1 MRFVIVTGMSGA
13 GKSTALKMLEDMGY
27 FCVDNLPVP
36 LIPKLAE
43 LLTVSGSEVQKA
55 ALGVDIRSGQS
66 FGELERMLEELD
78 AMSMEY
84 EILYLESSDD
94 VLVKR
99 YKETRRFHPLS
110 GSSGRVDEGIR
121 RERERLGFLKKRAD
135 YLVDTSHMLT
145 RELRQELNKIFV
157 ENKEFKNLY
166 ITVLSF
172 GFKYGI
178 PSDADLVF
186 DVRFLPNPYY
196 VDELRSM
203 NGNDPEVRDY
213 VMGNEKAGEF
223 LDKLTDLLEF
233 LIPNYII
240 EGKTQLVIGIGCTG
254 GKHRSVTLAN
264 ALFARIS
271 QAESYGIRI
280 EHRDIGKDAITKAR

>member
-43 LLTVSGSEVQKA
+43 LFNVSGSEVQKA

-78 AMSMEY
+78 AMSMKY

-110 GSSGRVDEGIR
+110 GSSGRVDEGIK
-121 RERERLGFLKKRAD
+121 RERERLGFLKKKAD

-196 VDELRSM
+196 VDELRPMS
-203 NGNDPEVRDY
+203 GNDPEVRDY

-264 ALFARIS
+264 ALFARLS

>member
-1 MRFVIVTGMSGA
+1 M
-13 GKSTALKMLEDMGY
+13 
-27 FCVDNLPVP
+27 
-36 LIPKLAE
+36 
-43 LLTVSGSEVQKA
+43 
-55 ALGVDIRSGQS
+55 
-66 FGELERMLEELD
+66 
-78 AMSMEY
+78 
-84 EILYLESSDD
+84 
-94 VLVKR
+94 LVKR

-110 GSSGRVDEGIR
+110 GSSGRVDEGIK
-121 RERERLGFLKKRAD
+121 RERERLGFLKKKAD

-196 VDELRSM
+196 VDELRPMS
-203 NGNDPEVRDY
+203 GNDPEVRDY

-264 ALFARIS
+264 ALFARLS

>member
-43 LLTVSGSEVQKA
+43 LFTVSGSEVQKA

-66 FGELERMLEELD
+66 FGELERMLQELD
-78 AMSMEY
+78 AINMKY
-84 EILYLESSDD
+84 ETLYLESSDN

-110 GSSGRVDEGIR
+110 GSSGRVDEGIK
-121 RERERLGFLKKRAD
+121 RERERLGFLKKKAD

-196 VDELRSM
+196 VDELRPMS
-203 NGNDPEVRDY
+203 GNDPEVRDY

-264 ALFARIS
+264 ALFARLS

>member
-78 AMSMEY
+78 AMSMKY

-110 GSSGRVDEGIR
+110 GSSGRVDEGIK

-203 NGNDPEVRDY
+203 SGNDPEVRDY

>member
-13 GKSTALKMLEDMGY
+13 GKSTALKMLEDIGY

-78 AMSMEY
+78 AMSMKY

-110 GSSGRVDEGIR
+110 GSSGRVDEGIK

-203 NGNDPEVRDY
+203 SGNDPEVRDY